1 MIFFYL
7 AIRANAPWVG
17 EFLLGGSGGGGA
29 GLFDPCWC
37 FGDSVGEVNGLS
49 YINVNLVSEQFL
61 LFIEHQYPHVC
72 SFRSWRERKC
82 LKTAST
88 EAPSVQ
94 ILQLPPKQPLELTTQ
109 LNNHNF
115 RMNLELVKVLNS

>member
-1 MIFFYL
+1 MWFCLRCVIIAAGGLGRGGRRGVLRWHRQDIVIIARAAAIFHEIVNFDTCVNDLFFYL

-49 YINVNLVSEQFL
+49 YI
-61 LFIEHQYPHVC
+61 
-72 SFRSWRERKC
+72 
-82 LKTAST
+82 A
-88 EAPSVQ
+88 
-94 ILQLPPKQPLELTTQ
+94 
-109 LNNHNF
+109 
-115 RMNLELVKVLNS
+115 M